1 VDQSLSRAYFIQDKE
16 EGFVLPCTGRPRSDV
31 RLLTHQA
38 RRMREFRKR
47 VGLPAPYL

>member
-1 VDQSLSRAYFIQDKE
+1 MQEKE
-16 EGFVLPCTGRPRSDV
+16 EGFVLPCTGRPLSDA